1 MNEKERKIRLDFIK
15 KEEAKTFLEDKLKI
29 TDQDKL
35 NFCKLIQ
42 GMTINEQKTYLE
54 KLINQGVKDKAHG
67 KNPSKELAIMG
78 ILLNRNE

>member
-1 MNEKERKIRLDFIK
+1 MNEKERKIK
-15 KEEAKTFLEDKLKI
+15 EAKTFLEDKLKI

-42 GMTINEQKTYLE
+42 GMTIKEQKTYLE
-54 KLINQGVKDKAHG
+54 KLINQGVKDKADG

-78 ILLNRNE
+78 ILLNQNEWS